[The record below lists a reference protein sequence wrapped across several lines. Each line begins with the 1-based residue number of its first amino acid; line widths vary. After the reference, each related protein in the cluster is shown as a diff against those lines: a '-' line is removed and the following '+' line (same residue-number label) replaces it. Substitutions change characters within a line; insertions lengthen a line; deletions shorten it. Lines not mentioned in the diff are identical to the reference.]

1 MTSLFNLKNF
11 YKYSIIFI
19 IINAIF
25 MYYEIYFVALIP
37 FVFVIALLSLISIE
51 KVVLLIV
58 FFVPLSVPLSE
69 IVGDIG
75 VDFYLPTEPIL
86 LGLMIL
92 FVFKLL
98 FEQKFDKKILIHP
111 ISIAIYFNLFWILFT
126 SISST
131 IPVVSFKF
139 LLSRL
144 WFVVVFYFLATQVF
158 TKIKNIN
165 YFIWLYI
172 IPFIIVIAYSLFR
185 HSGFGLFNQEAANWV
200 VRPFYNDHTSYGAL
214 LVMFIPVL
222 FGFAYNKKYSS
233 RTKFLIW
240 VVIVI
245 FFTAL
250 IFSYTRAAWLSLV
263 GAFAVFL
270 TVLLKIK
277 LRYVLLV
284 SGILAIVFFAYK
296 TELFIV
302 LEQNKQD
309 SSENIEE
316 HIKSMSNIATD
327 ASNLERI
334 NRWKCALRMFVEK
347 PILGWGPGTYMFN
360 YAPFQFSYEK
370 TFIST
375 NAGDMGN
382 AHSEYIGPLAES
394 GLFGSISFILIIIFT
409 VSTALKV
416 YKKAKNRDTKILVI
430 TVLLGLITYFFHGF
444 LNNFLDTDKA
454 SAPFWGFIAI
464 IVALDVYHK
473 ELDNNSV

>member
-1 MTSLFNLKNF
+1 
-11 YKYSIIFI
+11 
-19 IINAIF
+19 
-25 MYYEIYFVALIP
+25 MYNEIYFFALIP
-37 FVFVIALLSLISIE
+37 FLLLIVMLTFFSIE

-69 IVGDIG
+69 FVGDIG
-75 VDFYLPTEPIL
+75 IDIYMPTEPIL
-86 LGLMIL
+86 FGIMIL
-92 FVFKLL
+92 FIIKIL
-98 FEQKFDKKILIHP
+98 FEQKFDKKILVHP

-131 IPVVSFKF
+131 IPMVSFKF

-158 TKIKNIN
+158 TKINNIN

-185 HSGFGLFNQEAANWV
+185 HSTFGLFNQEASNWV

-214 LVMFIPVL
+214 IVMFIPLL
-222 FGFAYNKKYSS
+222 FGFVFNKIYSS

-250 IFSYTRAAWLSLV
+250 VFSYTRAAWLSLV
-263 GAFAVFL
+263 GAIGVLTLVIFKIKFKYILIVAGILIVFL
-270 TVLLKIK
+270 I
-277 LRYVLLV
+277 
-284 SGILAIVFFAYK
+284 SFS
-296 TELFIV
+296 TEIFV
-302 LEQNKQD
+302 ELEQNKQD
-309 SSENIEE
+309 SSEDIEE

-334 NRWKCALRMFVEK
+334 NRWKCALRMFAEK

-394 GLFGSISFILIIIFT
+394 GIFGSLSFLIIIFAT
-409 VSTALKV
+409 IYTAIKT
-416 YKKAKNRDTKILVI
+416 YKKLENSGNKILLL
-430 TVLLGLITYFFHGF
+430 TTLLGLITYYLHGF

-454 SAPFWGFIAI
+454 SAPFWGFTAI
-464 IVALDVYHK
+464 IVAFDVYHNKNK
-473 ELDNNSV
+473 ESSNIEK